1 MQNLDNLVG
10 SRRHHVSSSIAGV
23 GRRRA
28 VSQQHWRC
36 SAVTLC
42 PALAADTRLPRT
54 LHAKLRFQ
62 SESSR
67 AHRRETNQTSNT
79 HRVAVHSSNMRS
91 IVYVLTLAA
100 LAAAAPAPQP
110 AANPDPAPQ
119 PDPALDSQP
128 EIIEIIAPAANAQ
141 ETLATLNLGAAGSE
155 LSERNKRTVGILR
168 QLFPQLTQIIEQ
180 KVQQI
185 TSTVLR
191 VFGPVFLKAFLG
203 NRNNGKTNGG
213 GGTVEIDDDDEDDD
227 DDDDVSTTIAP
238 TRRRRALYFPPPN
251 SIAEDNQ
258 LLSGAESQQAEVR
271 VAFGDQQ
278 AASDQQPAAAGD
290 QQTAAQ
296 TNSAT
301 IDEITLDDADDSE
314 ENRNKR
320 FLSFGGGASS
330 SGGGSGNFLF
340 DVVRLVAG
348 SSSGASS
355 SGGEAEGEDGA
366 KGDGLTEGV
375 PGPITRLF
383 IIANRGVANLIQDLI
398 LRIAQTSERIVNFKA
413 RLITSII

>member
-168 QLFPQLTQIIEQ
+168 QLFPQLTQ
-180 KVQQI
+180 
-185 TSTVLR
+185 
-191 VFGPVFLKAFLG
+191 
-203 NRNNGKTNGG
+203 
-213 GGTVEIDDDDEDDD
+213 
-227 DDDDVSTTIAP
+227 
-238 TRRRRALYFPPPN
+238 N

>member
-1 MQNLDNLVG
+1 
-10 SRRHHVSSSIAGV
+10 
-23 GRRRA
+23 
-28 VSQQHWRC
+28 
-36 SAVTLC
+36 
-42 PALAADTRLPRT
+42 
-54 LHAKLRFQ
+54 
-62 SESSR
+62 
-67 AHRRETNQTSNT
+67 
-79 HRVAVHSSNMRS
+79 MRS
-91 IVYVLTLAA
+91 ALFILGLVA
-100 LAAAAPAPQP
+100 LAAAAPAPEAKPEP
-110 AANPDPAPQ
+110 AAQPDPAPQ

-128 EIIEIIAPAANAQ
+128 EIIEIIAPANSAQ
-141 ETLATLNLGAAGSE
+141 ETLATLNLGAPGSE
-155 LSERNKRTVGILR
+155 LSERNKRTIGILR

-185 TSTVLR
+185 TSMVLKI
-191 VFGPVFLKAFLG
+191 FGPIFLRAFLG
-203 NRNNGKTNGG
+203 NRNGGGNTNGG
-213 GGTVEIDDDDEDDD
+213 GGTVEIEDDDEDEDED
-227 DDDDVSTTIAP
+227 EDSPSTTTTSAP
-238 TRRRRALYFPPPN
+238 NRRKRALFFLPN
-251 SIAEDNQ
+251 ALAEDNQ

-271 VAFGDQQ
+271 VAFGDNQ
-278 AASDQQPAAAGD
+278 AAASED

-296 TNSAT
+296 TNSAS

-320 FLSFGGGASS
+320 FLSFGGGSS

-355 SGGEAEGEDGA
+355 GGDAAAEGEEG
-366 KGDGLTEGV
+366 KGDNLTEGV

-383 IIANRGVANLIQDLI
+383 IIANRGIANLIQDLI